1 MNPSEPIAIPLR
13 MRQLNA
19 CVVMPTYNNGGTL
32 QDVVERVLAYC
43 GDVIVVNDGCTDGSS
58 DLLASFGDRI
68 TVVDYGHNRGKGY
81 ALRRGFE
88 KAREL
93 GFDYALTLDSDG
105 QHFPEDIP
113 VFVDALEDCLKAIP
127 NPDKNKGALPLVN
140 IVMIVGSR
148 NLNQENMPS
157 GNTFANKFSNFWFKV
172 QTGISLPDTQT
183 GYRLYSMKSL
193 PCLALLT
200 SRYEA
205 ELELLVFSAWR
216 GVDLIPVK
224 INVFYPKDEERVTHF
239 RPFWDFFRISVLNTL
254 LCIVALFYGWPS
266 ILIRKARR
274 RHE

>member
-1 MNPSEPIAIPLR
+1 MNPSEPIKTQER

-32 QDVVERVLAYC
+32 RDVVERVLRYC
-43 GDVIVVNDGCTDGSS
+43 SDVIVVNDGCTDGSS
-58 DLLASFGDRI
+58 DILASFGQRI
-68 TVVDYGHNRGKGY
+68 RVVDYGRNRGKGY
-81 ALRRGFE
+81 ALKQGLKE
-88 KAREL
+88 AKSL
-93 GFDYALTLDSDG
+93 GFDYALTIDSDG

-113 VFVDALEDCLKAIP
+113 VFVEALEQYP
-127 NPDKNKGALPLVN
+127 GAL
-140 IVMIVGSR
+140 IVGSR

-157 GNTFANKFSNFWFKV
+157 GNTFANRFSNFWFKV
-172 QTGISLPDTQT
+172 QTGINLPDTQT
-183 GYRLYSMKSL
+183 GYRLYSLKSL

-224 INVFYPKDEERVTHF
+224 INVFYPKGEERVTHF
-239 RPFWDFFRISVLNTL
+239 RPFWDFFRISVLNTV
-254 LCIVALFYGWPS
+254 LCIVAVLYGWPS